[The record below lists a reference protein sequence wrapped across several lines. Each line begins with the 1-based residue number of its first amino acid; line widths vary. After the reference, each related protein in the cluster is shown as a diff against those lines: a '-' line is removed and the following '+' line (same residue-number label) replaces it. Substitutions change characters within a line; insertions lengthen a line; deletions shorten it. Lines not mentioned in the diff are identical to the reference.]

1 MRRLY
6 PSFPVLWFGGVWAIC
21 SGSGIGCLDAVGVK
35 RPCLAEH
42 GKIRNVASYG
52 KQSVCRLDLVS
63 IGDVQG
69 RASTVAMPHGR
80 VVLTDL
86 GSC

>member
-1 MRRLY
+1 MLY
-6 PSFPVLWFGGVWAIC
+6 PSELVTVSATAPNI
-21 SGSGIGCLDAVGVK
+21 DAVGVK